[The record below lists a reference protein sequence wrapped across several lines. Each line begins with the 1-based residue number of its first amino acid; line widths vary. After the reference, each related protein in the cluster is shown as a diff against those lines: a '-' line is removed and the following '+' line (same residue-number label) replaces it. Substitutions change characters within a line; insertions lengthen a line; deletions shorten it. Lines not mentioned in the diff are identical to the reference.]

1 MLGPP
6 MFSRNLV
13 PVDRRGPG
21 PIAGLALIGSTLLL
35 AHCQKEAPAEE
46 TTSRTTG
53 ANSASPLPTA
63 SAPPPA
69 SASAQRSPAHETPF
83 AGQDLRAGNW
93 IETSA
98 YKFKVNGVVRC
109 ADPGPTEKVPEDRPV
124 RVAVKVDIFSKY
136 DEFLAQGKDVELEKD
151 GVVLDSERQVK
162 TGPECSPLLE
172 HKRMKHDETLSGF
185 VVFQVP
191 DEAFVRGGTVAYM
204 PTRWGSAP
212 KAEVKLDVK
221 LALGKK

>member
-1 MLGPP
+1 ML
-6 MFSRNLV
+6 SQKTV
-13 PVDRRGPG
+13 HVDRWGPR
-21 PIAGLALIGSTLLL
+21 PIAGLVLLSSTFLLTD
-35 AHCQKEAPAEE
+35 CRNKAPEE
-46 TTSRTTG
+46 
-53 ANSASPLPTA
+53 SPPPTA
-63 SAPPPA
+63 AAKSAAPIPRASGTLPA
-69 SASAQRSPAHETPF
+69 SDPVQRAPAHETPF
-83 AGQDLRAGNW
+83 AGQDLSAGKW

-98 YKFKVNGVVRC
+98 YKFKVTRVVRC
-109 ADPGPTEKVPEDRPV
+109 ADPGPTEKVPEDRRV

-151 GVVLDSERQVK
+151 GVIIDAERQVK

-212 KAEVKLDVK
+212 KTEVKLDAK
-221 LALGKK
+221 LALDKK

>member
-1 MLGPP
+1 MLGIP
-6 MFSRNLV
+6 MLSKNLIH
-13 PVDRRGPG
+13 VDRWGPG
-21 PIAGLALIGSTLLL
+21 PIAGLVLLSSTFVL
-35 AHCQKEAPAEE
+35 AHCRKGVPEE
-46 TTSRTTG
+46 
-53 ANSASPLPTA
+53 SAQPTAAAKSAPLPTA
-63 SAPPPA
+63 SAIPPLAA
-69 SASAQRSPAHETPF
+69 SQRPPAHETPF
-83 AGQDLRAGNW
+83 AGQDLRAGKW

-109 ADPGPTEKVPEDRPV
+109 TDPGPTEKVPEDRRL
-124 RVAVKVDIFSKY
+124 RVAVNVEIFSKY
-136 DEFLAQGKDVELEKD
+136 DEFLAHAKDVELEKD
-151 GVVLDSERQVK
+151 GVIIDSERQVK

-172 HKRMKHDETLSGF
+172 HKRMKHDETLRGF

-212 KAEVKLDVK
+212 KTEVKLDAK